1 MKKILVVGSKGQLG
15 SELQELSREYSFHF
29 FFFDFPEMDI
39 TNKELVNEKINSL
52 KPDFLINCAAYTAVD
67 KAETEKDIAFAIN
80 RGGVS
85 NLATA
90 CTENNV
96 LFIHISTDYVFD
108 GETKEPYKED
118 SPVKPANIYG
128 ISKLQGEQEALK
140 NNPEVIIIRTA
151 WVYSAYG
158 SNFVKTMLRLMK
170 TKPEINVVA
179 DQFGSPTY
187 AHDLAE
193 VILQI
198 ISSGKWTPGI
208 YHYTNNG
215 IISWFDFAS
224 EVKNLSNLSCSI
236 LPITTEQYPTPA
248 RRPKYSVL
256 DKTKMRQTFGIELK
270 DWKESLKEC
279 LAKMPVH

>member
-1 MKKILVVGSKGQLG
+1 
-15 SELQELSREYSFHF
+15 
-29 FFFDFPEMDI
+29 
-39 TNKELVNEKINSL
+39 
-52 KPDFLINCAAYTAVD
+52 
-67 KAETEKDIAFAIN
+67 
-80 RGGVS
+80 
-85 NLATA
+85 
-90 CTENNV
+90 
-96 LFIHISTDYVFD
+96 
-108 GETKEPYKED
+108 
-118 SPVKPANIYG
+118 
-128 ISKLQGEQEALK
+128 
-140 NNPEVIIIRTA
+140 
-151 WVYSAYG
+151 
-158 SNFVKTMLRLMK
+158 MK

>member
-15 SELQELSREYSFHF
+15 SELQELSKEYSFHF
-29 FFFDFPEMDI
+29 CFFDFPEMDI

-52 KPDFLINCAAYTAVD
+52 KPDYLINCAAYTAVD

-80 RGGVS
+80 RDGVS

>member
-15 SELQELSREYSFHF
+15 SELQELSKEYSFHF
-29 FFFDFPEMDI
+29 CFFDFPEMDI

-80 RGGVS
+80 RDGVS

-170 TKPEINVVA
+170 TKSEINVVA

>member
-15 SELQELSREYSFHF
+15 SELQELSKEYSFHF

-52 KPDFLINCAAYTAVD
+52 KPDYLINCAAYTAVD

-80 RGGVS
+80 RDGVS